1 MRTGQWISIVAVG
14 LSLATAVGLHLISKD
29 YEYVP
34 ERRSVMSTDPIPKE
48 ELEID
53 ERIASSVR
61 FSGAIEPG
69 NVEVQAIFLNPIN
82 ETKEDYLAF
91 QISFNTHS
99 VNLANY
105 DITKEVVI
113 EDSKGRVVA
122 EGFKWEE
129 IHNRGYHHVLGVLT
143 VSDLKDE
150 KSLMAKDVEW
160 IKLIIKGIPK
170 IKTREFKWEKSDRT

>member
-14 LSLATAVGLHLISKD
+14 LSLAAAVGLHLISRD

-34 ERRSVMSTDPIPKE
+34 VGRNARSSNPIPKA
-48 ELEID
+48 ELKID
-53 ERIASSVR
+53 EERLARSVR
-61 FSGAIEPG
+61 SSGAVEPG
-69 NVEVQAIFLNPIN
+69 NVEVQAIFLNPVG
-82 ETKEDYLAF
+82 ETKEGYLAF
-91 QISFNTHS
+91 QISFNTHT

-105 DITKEVVI
+105 DITKKVVI

-150 KSLMAKDVEW
+150 KSLMATDVQW
-160 IKLIIKGIPK
+160 IKLVLKGIPK
-170 IKTREFKWEKSDRT
+170 IQSREFKWEELG